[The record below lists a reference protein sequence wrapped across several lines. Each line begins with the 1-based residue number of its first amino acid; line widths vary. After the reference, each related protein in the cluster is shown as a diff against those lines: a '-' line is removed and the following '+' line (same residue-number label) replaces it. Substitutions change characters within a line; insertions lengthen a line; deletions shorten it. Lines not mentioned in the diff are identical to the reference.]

1 MAGTVSTGA
10 LAILCLQ
17 WITSGFWTELHKIP
31 VPSTRIAYSYKA
43 ESQTLLSK
51 ERTKPAVELS
61 MMLWQWFALKQ
72 QKSLLKP
79 TKAKKKSKGRKWGWW
94 LVLIFLGTG
103 ADSAVF
109 SADCPNCQTAERQR
123 FTPGLVMGTE
133 TGCTHIWPCCKTVCC
148 SSGKYAAQGQLLSHF
163 LLKCS

>member
-17 WITSGFWTELHKIP
+17 WITSGFWTELHEIP

-79 TKAKKKSKGRKWGWW
+79 TKAKKKKQGKEVRVVVSFDFSRNRSWFSCLQCWLPKLSDRRK
-94 LVLIFLGTG
+94 
-103 ADSAVF
+103 
-109 SADCPNCQTAERQR
+109 AEIYTRTRDGDWDRMHSHLAMLQN
-123 FTPGLVMGTE
+123 
-133 TGCTHIWPCCKTVCC
+133 
-148 SSGKYAAQGQLLSHF
+148 SLLF
-163 LLKCS
+163 